1 MLQWEQSPIAKV
13 DLVYQALKFTLA
25 SEVDNFWEDTDRFL
39 NKAERNIDID
49 NLQGITIYIVWALKH
64 PAILI
69 DCLLTTEFLS
79 KATKMSTRTLF
90 LQVLRSSI
98 DYLLDIAVDENPQE
112 TPDESSLKQKRD
124 DSNSVLI
131 NTVTDEQANAPE

>member
-1 MLQWEQSPIAKV
+1 M
-13 DLVYQALKFTLA
+13 
-25 SEVDNFWEDTDRFL
+25 DNFWEDTDRFL
-39 NKAERNIDID
+39 SKAERNIDID

-98 DYLLDIAVDENPQE
+98 DYLLDIEVDENPQE
-112 TPDESSLKQKRD
+112 TPDE
-124 DSNSVLI
+124 
-131 NTVTDEQANAPE
+131 

>member
-1 MLQWEQSPIAKV
+1 M
-13 DLVYQALKFTLA
+13 DL
-25 SEVDNFWEDTDRFL
+25 FWEETDRFL
-39 NKAERNIDID
+39 SKAERNIDID

-79 KATKMSTRTLF
+79 KATKLSTRTLF

-98 DYLLDIAVDENPQE
+98 DYLLDIEVDENPQE
-112 TPDESSLKQKRD
+112 SPDESSLK
-124 DSNSVLI
+124 
-131 NTVTDEQANAPE
+131 